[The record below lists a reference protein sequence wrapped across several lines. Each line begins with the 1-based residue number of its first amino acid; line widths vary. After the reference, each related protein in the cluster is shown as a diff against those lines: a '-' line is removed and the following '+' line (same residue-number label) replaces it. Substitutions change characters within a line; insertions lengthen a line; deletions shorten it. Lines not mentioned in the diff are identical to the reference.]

1 LKYIEEI
8 TNKYTRRIGFIY
20 RSILFVEDF
29 TEDADCGDIYV
40 EPLNETLLINPVNCA
55 GNVDDSINYYSKF
68 YDLNVRLSRVNR
80 SFNELYRDIIK
91 TYAEGLRPLVKAR
104 LSSTIE
110 KRLEYFMGVTPTGE
124 GFLLEGDVERVRI
137 PWVNTVLSVH
147 THPEE
152 HPFPS
157 LTDLE
162 TIVRSFTSRS
172 IAHGVEAY
180 SGGLF
185 IYRVK
190 PIRLEELF
198 FIKNIKKKDPISYL
212 NELSRLDSVRIA
224 YL

>member
-1 LKYIEEI
+1 
-8 TNKYTRRIGFIY
+8 
-20 RSILFVEDF
+20 
-29 TEDADCGDIYV
+29 
-40 EPLNETLLINPVNCA
+40 
-55 GNVDDSINYYSKF
+55 
-68 YDLNVRLSRVNR
+68 
-80 SFNELYRDIIK
+80 
-91 TYAEGLRPLVKAR
+91 
-104 LSSTIE
+104 
-110 KRLEYFMGVTPTGE
+110 M
-124 GFLLEGDVERVRI
+124 
-137 PWVNTVLSVH
+137 
-147 THPEE
+147 
-152 HPFPS
+152 
-157 LTDLE
+157 E